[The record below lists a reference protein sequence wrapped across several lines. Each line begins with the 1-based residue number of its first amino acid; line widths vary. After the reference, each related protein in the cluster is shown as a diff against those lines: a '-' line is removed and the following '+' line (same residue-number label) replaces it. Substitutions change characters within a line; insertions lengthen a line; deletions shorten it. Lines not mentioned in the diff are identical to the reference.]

1 MDLLT
6 LLSDGFATSLS
17 PFNLMI
23 VILGVTAGLFI
34 GAMPGLGSV
43 NGVAIVL
50 PLTFIVPPASAIILL
65 AAIYYGAMYGGA
77 ISSILLG
84 IPGASTAV
92 ATTFDGRPMAQKGEA
107 ALALIAAAFASFVGG
122 TIAVILF
129 TLFAVPL
136 ADVALAFGP
145 AEEFALGISFGTK
158 ISVRSSACGSVQ
170 FHAAWFVWGC
180 KTASVSR
187 TCEECF
193 SIRCR

>member
-92 ATTFDGRPMAQKGEA
+92 ATTLSIE
-107 ALALIAAAFASFVGG
+107 LCVGSHCN
-122 TIAVILF
+122 IF
-129 TLFAVPL
+129 
-136 ADVALAFGP
+136 LAFSMSATRYAGSP
-145 AEEFALGISFGTK
+145 GLFPHISMF
-158 ISVRSSACGSVQ
+158 ILPVY
-170 FHAAWFVWGC
+170 F
-180 KTASVSR
+180 
-187 TCEECF
+187 
-193 SIRCR
+193 

>member
-77 ISSILLG
+77 TTLG
-84 IPGASTAV
+84 ELGRNSPPHLPGR
-92 ATTFDGRPMAQKGEA
+92 DGRQK
-107 ALALIAAAFASFVGG
+107 
-122 TIAVILF
+122 
-129 TLFAVPL
+129 
-136 ADVALAFGP
+136 
-145 AEEFALGISFGTK
+145 
-158 ISVRSSACGSVQ
+158 
-170 FHAAWFVWGC
+170 
-180 KTASVSR
+180 
-187 TCEECF
+187 
-193 SIRCR
+193 

>member
-84 IPGASTAV
+84 IPGALS
-92 ATTFDGRPMAQKGEA
+92 
-107 ALALIAAAFASFVGG
+107 LIH
-122 TIAVILF
+122 I
-129 TLFAVPL
+129 
-136 ADVALAFGP
+136 
-145 AEEFALGISFGTK
+145 
-158 ISVRSSACGSVQ
+158 
-170 FHAAWFVWGC
+170 
-180 KTASVSR
+180 
-187 TCEECF
+187 
-193 SIRCR
+193 

>member
-50 PLTFIVPPASAIILL
+50 PLTFVVPPASAIILL

-84 IPGASTAV
+84 IPGALS
-92 ATTFDGRPMAQKGEA
+92 
-107 ALALIAAAFASFVGG
+107 LIH
-122 TIAVILF
+122 I
-129 TLFAVPL
+129 
-136 ADVALAFGP
+136 
-145 AEEFALGISFGTK
+145 
-158 ISVRSSACGSVQ
+158 
-170 FHAAWFVWGC
+170 
-180 KTASVSR
+180 
-187 TCEECF
+187 
-193 SIRCR
+193 

>member
-1 MDLLT
+1 MDLLP

-50 PLTFIVPPASAIILL
+50 PLTFVVPPASAIILL

-84 IPGASTAV
+84 IPLSLIHISEPT
-92 ATTFDGRPMAQKGEA
+92 RPY
-107 ALALIAAAFASFVGG
+107 
-122 TIAVILF
+122 
-129 TLFAVPL
+129 
-136 ADVALAFGP
+136 
-145 AEEFALGISFGTK
+145 
-158 ISVRSSACGSVQ
+158 
-170 FHAAWFVWGC
+170 
-180 KTASVSR
+180 
-187 TCEECF
+187 
-193 SIRCR
+193 